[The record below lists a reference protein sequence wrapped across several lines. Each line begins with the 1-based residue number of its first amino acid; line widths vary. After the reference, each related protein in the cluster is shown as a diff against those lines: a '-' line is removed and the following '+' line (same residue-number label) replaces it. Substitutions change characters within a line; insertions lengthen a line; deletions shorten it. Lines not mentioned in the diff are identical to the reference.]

1 MSLVTEFNDYRQRM
15 NEQILAADN
24 KVIKRFFNLDTN
36 TYQAGALDVKIKEM
50 LGLACSMV
58 LRCDDCIKYHLGKC
72 QEEGLNDE
80 EIYEV
85 FAIANLIGGSIV
97 IPHFRRAVE
106 YWEALKLEPGYTAPP
121 AAGIPTPRQA
131 ADAAQQRHEQAAHGI
146 ASSATSTETT
156 GA

>member
-1 MSLVTEFNDYRQRM
+1 MRQPADSCRPGRLGWSARGLTLSVFTLLTSPAMSQVTEFNEYRQRM
-15 NEQILAADN
+15 NEKIMAADN

-36 TYQAGALDVKIKEM
+36 TYQAGAVDVKTKEM

-72 QEEGLNDE
+72 FEEKLTDE

-106 YWEALKLEPGYTAPP
+106 YWEILKEEAVTPAPEHHH
-121 AAGIPTPRQA
+121 AV
-131 ADAAQQRHEQAAHGI
+131 
-146 ASSATSTETT
+146 
-156 GA
+156 

>member
-36 TYQAGALDVKIKEM
+36 TYQEGALAVKTKEM

-72 QEEGLNDE
+72 FEEDISDTEL
-80 EIYEV
+80 YEV

-106 YWEALKLEPGYTAPP
+106 YWEALKAEAK
-121 AAGIPTPRQA
+121 AGQA
-131 ADAAQQRHEQAAHGI
+131 
-146 ASSATSTETT
+146 
-156 GA
+156 

>member
-1 MSLVTEFNDYRQRM
+1 MSQVQEFNDYRTRM
-15 NEQILAADN
+15 NEKIMAADN

-36 TYQAGALDVKIKEM
+36 AYQEGALDVKTKEM

-72 QEEGLNDE
+72 MECGLSDE
-80 EIYEV
+80 EVYEV

-106 YWEALKLEPGYTAPP
+106 YWEELKTA
-121 AAGIPTPRQA
+121 
-131 ADAAQQRHEQAAHGI
+131 
-146 ASSATSTETT
+146 
-156 GA
+156 